1 MTGMAEAV
9 SVRVERASS
18 AAPATVCDVLMD
30 VDRWAQWMPTVS
42 AASWEKHGAPD
53 AGLGGIRRVGKG
65 LNVTRD
71 HVIAGTRPNHHAY
84 AASPPRWM
92 LIKDYRGDIRIE
104 ESGSGSLIIWTVI
117 CTPRIPGLS
126 RAFEPRLQSV
136 YTRLAAALVQE
147 AERVE
152 SAKDR

>member
-1 MTGMAEAV
+1 MAESA
-9 SVRVERASS
+9 SVRVEQASS
-18 AAPATVCDVLMD
+18 ATSATVYDVLMD

-53 AGLGGIRRVGKG
+53 TGLGGIRRVGKG

-71 HVIAGTRPNHHAY
+71 DVVAGTRPNHHAY
-84 AASPPRWM
+84 AASTPRWM
-92 LIKDYRGDIRIE
+92 LIKDYRGDVRIE
-104 ESGSGSLIIWTVI
+104 ESENGSLIIWTVT

-126 RAFEPRLQSV
+126 RAFKSRLQSV
-136 YTRLAAALVQE
+136 YTRLAAALAQE